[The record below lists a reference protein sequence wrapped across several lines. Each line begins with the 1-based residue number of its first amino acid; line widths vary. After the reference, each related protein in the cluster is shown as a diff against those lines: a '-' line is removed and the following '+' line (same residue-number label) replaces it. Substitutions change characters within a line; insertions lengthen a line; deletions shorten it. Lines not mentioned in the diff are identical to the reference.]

1 VVLLTARER
10 QTGEDGGVDRPK
22 LIATDMDGTLLN
34 SDGAVSPRTA
44 AALARVQ
51 AEGVPVVVV
60 TGRPPRWLD
69 VLHETLSEGLAVCG
83 NGAVT
88 FDLATHATVEEHLLE
103 PPLLH
108 ELVGK
113 VREEVP
119 DIAFALE
126 YGDELHHEA
135 GYRAGGDAALP
146 GIVEGSLE
154 RFLDRPAVKLLGQ
167 VREWDPDDLVRV
179 TRKAVGDLASVTHS
193 SHSGVVEISAP
204 GVTKGTGLAAV
215 AHQCGVAAADIVAF
229 GDMPNDLPML
239 SWVGRAVAMANAHPD
254 VREVA
259 DEVTVSNDEDGVA
272 AVLERWF

>member
-1 VVLLTARER
+1 MV
-10 QTGEDGGVDRPK
+10 GVDRPK

-34 SDGAVSPRTA
+34 SDGAVSPRNA
-44 AALARVQ
+44 AALAR
-51 AEGVPVVVV
+51 ARGEGVPVVVV

-69 VLHETLSEGLAVCG
+69 PLADTLTEGLAVCG

-88 FDLATHATVEEHLLE
+88 VDLASGETVDEHLLP

-108 ELVGK
+108 ELVGR
-113 VREEVP
+113 VRAEVP
-119 DIAFALE
+119 HIAFAVE
-126 YGDELHHEA
+126 YGDELHHEV

-146 GIVEGSLE
+146 GITEGDLNQ
-154 RFLDRPAVKLLGQ
+154 FLNRPAVKLLGQ
-167 VREWDPDDLVRV
+167 IREWDPDELVAV
-179 TRKAVGDLASVTHS
+179 SRKAVGDLATVTHS

-215 AHQCGVAAADIVAF
+215 AEQCGVAAADIVAF

-239 SWVGRAVAMANAHPD
+239 SWAGRAVAMANAHRD

-259 DEVTVSNDEDGVA
+259 DEITASNDEDGVA